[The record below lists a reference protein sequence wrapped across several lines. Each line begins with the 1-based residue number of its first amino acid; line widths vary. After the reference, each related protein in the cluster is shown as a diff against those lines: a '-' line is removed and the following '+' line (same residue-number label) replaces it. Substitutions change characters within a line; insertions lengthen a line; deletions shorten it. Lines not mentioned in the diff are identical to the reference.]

1 MKKNPDVPPVQA
13 RAEIATPLGPMIAW
27 ASARGLAGLW
37 FDSEPAAMQY
47 DDVPV
52 QPDHPH
58 IAAARAWLDAY
69 WAGRDTAGI
78 DVALDLQGTLFQRW
92 VWRELLRIPLGRTV
106 TYGYVA
112 EQVGGGAV
120 PRATGH
126 AIGRNPVGVIVP
138 CHRVIGSNGSLTGYA
153 GGIERKRALLLHEGV
168 LLA

>member
-1 MKKNPDVPPVQA
+1 MKAFTDAPVLQA
-13 RAEIATPLGPMIAW
+13 RAEIATPLGPMTAW
-27 ASARGLAGLW
+27 ASARGLAALW
-37 FDSEPAAMQY
+37 FDAEPAATQHAE
-47 DDVPV
+47 VPV

-69 WAGRDTAGI
+69 WAGDDSAGI
-78 DVALDLQGTLFQRW
+78 EVALDLRGTLFQRS
-92 VWRELLRIPLGRTV
+92 VWRELLRIEPGRTV

-112 EQVGGGAV
+112 ERVGGGAV

-138 CHRVIGSNGSLTGYA
+138 CHRVIGSSGSLTGYA